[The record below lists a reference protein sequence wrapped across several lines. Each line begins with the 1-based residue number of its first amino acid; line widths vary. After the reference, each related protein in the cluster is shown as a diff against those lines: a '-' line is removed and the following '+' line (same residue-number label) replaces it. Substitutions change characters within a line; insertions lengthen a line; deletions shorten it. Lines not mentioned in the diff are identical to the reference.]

1 MLKMLLKESSAYA
14 LLTVELRQASVKGAT
29 EGELSLRSAHSG
41 AETINI
47 KPVLKVL
54 LKESSAYTLLTVEL
68 RQASVKGATEGELSL
83 RSAHS
88 GAETSQC

>member
-1 MLKMLLKESSAYA
+1 MLKVLLKESSAYA

-29 EGELSLRSAHSG
+29 EGELSLHSA
-41 AETINI
+41 
-47 KPVLKVL
+47 P
-54 LKESSAYTLLTVEL
+54 VEL

-83 RSAHS
+83 HSAHS